1 MAVDDC
7 VAILPDGSRGHG
19 HVEAV
24 LRTMRQLDFDSLLGT
39 HRSRERDLVVAM
51 VAARILEPQSKLA
64 TSRWWHTTTLPE
76 RAGVSGAT
84 EDDVYAAMDWVRA
97 RQARIEQKLAARHL
111 AADGLALYDLTSSY
125 FEGVTCPLAAR
136 GHDRDG
142 KKGTLQVYYGLLT
155 TRHGIPVA
163 VSVFAGNTGD
173 PTTLWPQVAKVRHE
187 FGIERVVL
195 VGDWGMI
202 TQQHIE
208 TLRDLEGIDWI
219 GALRPGAIRTL
230 VEAGAVQ
237 MGLFDERPLFELTHP
252 ALPGERLVACRNPAL
267 ATSRAHTRAALLEAT
282 AAELA
287 KVRGHGRPRAAH
299 GRLHGQDAI
308 GLRVGQVINKYTVGK
323 HFTLDIRDNAFA
335 FALDGLY
342 VIRTSLAPE
351 RMPAEEAVR
360 SYTLLTTVERAFR
373 AFKTL
378 DLKVRPIRHWRETRV
393 RAHIFLCMLAYYV
406 EWHMIEAWR
415 PLLFCDE
422 DQAAKATRDPV
433 APAQR
438 SEAAQRKAHTK
449 QLDDGSVVHSFQTLL
464 QHLATIVRNT
474 WRRKGAGADEVTFDL
489 TPPPNPTQQRAY
501 DLLKGITV

>member
-1 MAVDDC
+1 MTGPLKKETNTLMID
-7 VAILPDGSRGHG
+7 R
-19 HVEAV
+19 
-24 LRTMRQLDFDSLLGT
+24 LL
-39 HRSRERDLVVAM
+39 
-51 VAARILEPQSKLA
+51 QA
-64 TSRWWHTTTLPE
+64 TRRVH
-76 RAGVSGAT
+76 
-84 EDDVYAAMDWVRA
+84 
-97 RQARIEQKLAARHL
+97 
-111 AADGLALYDLTSSY
+111 
-125 FEGVTCPLAAR
+125 
-136 GHDRDG
+136 
-142 KKGTLQVYYGLLT
+142 YGLLT

-195 VGDWGMI
+195 VGDRGMI

-287 KVRGHGRPRAAH
+287 KVEAMVGRGRLTGTDAIGARVANVLDGYQIGRHYTVELHDEGFEVTVDEAAVRAAARGDLAATSARAATRVARCRTHMAASAAKLDKVREAVAH

-351 RMPAEEAVR
+351 RMPTEEAVR

-393 RAHIFLCMLAYYV
+393 RAHIFLCILAYYV

-422 DQAAKATRDPV
+422 DQAAKATRDQV

-474 WRRKGAGADEVTFDL
+474 WRRKGTGADEVTFDL
-489 TPPPNPTQQRAY
+489 TTPPNPTQQRAY